1 MSSSEVTGSLIVQ
14 FIGYTQVSLGLL
26 YLAFVFVSL
35 CSMGFLGLCGQVSQ
49 KITKIAKRWNC
60 LAFLPTMAGT
70 DDPHWRH
77 HHPVVAAGDTTN
89 EGIDPPDGAPEG
101 KDQLTVHQRTECGT
115 KKNEPNLDA
124 FNAFNAF
131 RRTNKSHCCLDAF
144 KVLRTVHSFKDRV
157 STEVSLLAVDAKHG
171 PSTETRRSTIIQL
184 PIKKLC
190 AHLAHQRQYNLNFK

>member
-1 MSSSEVTGSLIVQ
+1 MYYLFCNVFFAVTCSSNEKKISLLVIDSQWVFWGSVVR
-14 FIGYTQVSLGLL
+14 F
-26 YLAFVFVSL
+26 
-35 CSMGFLGLCGQVSQ
+35 Q

-144 KVLRTVHSFKDRV
+144 QSVENGTFVQ
-157 STEVSLLAVDAKHG
+157 
-171 PSTETRRSTIIQL
+171 RS
-184 PIKKLC
+184 C
-190 AHLAHQRQYNLNFK
+190 

>member
-1 MSSSEVTGSLIVQ
+1 MAPSGLSQWVFRGSVVR
-14 FIGYTQVSLGLL
+14 F
-26 YLAFVFVSL
+26 
-35 CSMGFLGLCGQVSQ
+35 Q

>member
-1 MSSSEVTGSLIVQ
+1 MNGGVGEVGETAGDLN
-14 FIGYTQVSLGLL
+14 
-26 YLAFVFVSL
+26 
-35 CSMGFLGLCGQVSQ
+35 GFLGALWSGFKKSP
-49 KITKIAKRWNC
+49 KIAKRWNC

-144 KVLRTVHSFKDRV
+144 KSVENGTFVQ
-157 STEVSLLAVDAKHG
+157 
-171 PSTETRRSTIIQL
+171 RS
-184 PIKKLC
+184 C
-190 AHLAHQRQYNLNFK
+190 